1 MTSVIR
7 NIRAVIGEKIKLLY
21 TPILLAVL
29 DAFLNMLFYSVMILS
44 IVTLIKNQF
53 TESFFFRGIAVLA
66 VVFIF
71 RTLLARYSF
80 ASLQLNGS
88 VIATDLRL
96 RLAEHVRGL
105 NSGYFN
111 QNSVGKLTSYF
122 STDIADFEQVL
133 THHLT
138 DFVKA
143 LFSVSVCMIAAVVID
158 FRFAGVMVV
167 MILVALPLMIKGG
180 SVGHTIAPE
189 HRVRIN
195 AVISRVVEYINGIKT
210 FRLYRLTGT
219 KFERLDQSF
228 NELKKSSIRVELSMM
243 PYVMIF
249 STIVSF
255 MIPVALIWGTNLLIQ
270 GNSTPEQYIAVLMLS
285 VSTSSQLMTI
295 GMLYPELKYL
305 SKSADNLRQI
315 FETQPLPYTK
325 DAFIG
330 ADHEIT
336 FEHVSFSYENGVSVL
351 NDLSFTVEDGK
362 TTALVGPSGSGKS
375 TVISLIS
382 RFWDVDNGEIR
393 MGNEKLRNIR
403 PDALT
408 EEITCVFQDVYLF
421 NDTILNNIRMAKPSA
436 TMEEVTQ
443 ASRLANCHEFIMQM
457 ENGYDT
463 LVGEGGSTLSGGE
476 KQRVSIARALLKD
489 APVVLL
495 DESTSSLDVDNEKE
509 INHALDHLMA
519 EKTVVVIAHRLDTI
533 INADQIIVLD
543 EGSVREKGT
552 HQELCRQ
559 QGWYAQMIKE
569 QEVAKTWVIGET
581 SETKDILEDAR

>member
-7 NIRAVIGEKIKLLY
+7 NIQAVVGTKIKLLY
-21 TPILLAVL
+21 LPILLAIL
-29 DAFLNMLFYSVMILS
+29 DAFLNMIFYSVMIMS
-44 IVTLIKNQF
+44 IVTLIRNEF
-53 TESFFFRGIAVLA
+53 TERFFFIGLAILA
-66 VVFIF
+66 VVFVI
-71 RTLLARYSF
+71 RSLLARYSF
-80 ASLQLNGS
+80 RSLQLNGS

-143 LFSVSVCMIAAVVID
+143 LFSVTVCMLAALVID

-180 SVGHTIAPE
+180 SVGHKIAPE
-189 HRVRIN
+189 HRVKMN

-210 FRLYRLTGT
+210 FRLYQLTGT
-219 KFERLDQSF
+219 KFERLDRSF
-228 NELKKSSIRVELSMM
+228 HEFKKSSIRVELSMM
-243 PYVMIF
+243 PYVMVF
-249 STIVSF
+249 STIVSL
-255 MIPVALIWGTNLLIQ
+255 MIPVALIWGTNLLMQ
-270 GNSTPEQYIAVLMLS
+270 GNSSPEQYIAVLMLS

-315 FETQPLPYTK
+315 FATQPLPYSQERLN
-325 DAFIG
+325 G
-330 ADHEIT
+330 GDHEIV
-336 FEHVSFSYENGVSVL
+336 FEDVSFSYENDVPVL
-351 NDLSFTVEDGK
+351 KNLSFTVADGK

-382 RFWDVDNGEIR
+382 RFWDVTQGQIKMGGKTIR
-393 MGNEKLRNIR
+393 EIR
-403 PDALT
+403 PDGLT

-421 NDTILNNIRMAKPSA
+421 NDTILNNIRLAKPNAS
-436 TMEEVTQ
+436 MEEVVK

-463 LVGEGGSTLSGGE
+463 VVGEGGSTLSGGE

-495 DESTSSLDVDNEKE
+495 DESTSSLDADNEKE
-509 INHALDHLMA
+509 INQALDKLM
-519 EKTVVVIAHRLDTI
+519 EHKTVVVIAHRLNTI
-533 INADQIIVLD
+533 INADQIIVLAD
-543 EGSVREKGT
+543 GEIREKGT
-552 HQELCRQ
+552 HQELCQ
-559 QGWYAQMIKE
+559 QKGWYAQMIEE
-569 QEVAKTWVIGET
+569 QRVAKTWVIGD
-581 SETKDILEDAR
+581 SPLALEKAK

>member
-7 NIRAVIGEKIKLLY
+7 NIQAVVGTKIKLLY
-21 TPILLAVL
+21 LPILLAIL
-29 DAFLNMLFYSVMILS
+29 DAFLNMIFYSVMIMS
-44 IVTLIKNQF
+44 IVTLIRNEF
-53 TESFFFRGIAVLA
+53 TERFFFIGLAILA
-66 VVFIF
+66 VVFVI
-71 RTLLARYSF
+71 RSLLARYSF
-80 ASLQLNGS
+80 RSLQLNGS

-143 LFSVSVCMIAAVVID
+143 LFSVAVCMLAALVID

-180 SVGHTIAPE
+180 SVGHKIAPE
-189 HRVRIN
+189 HRVKMN

-210 FRLYRLTGT
+210 FRLYQLTGT
-219 KFERLDQSF
+219 KFERLDRSF
-228 NELKKSSIRVELSMM
+228 HEFKKSSIRVELSMM
-243 PYVMIF
+243 PYVMVF
-249 STIVSF
+249 STIVSL
-255 MIPVALIWGTNLLIQ
+255 MIPVALIWGTNLLMQ
-270 GNSTPEQYIAVLMLS
+270 GNSSPEQYIAVLMLS

-315 FETQPLPYTK
+315 FATQPLPYNQER
-325 DAFIG
+325 FNG
-330 ADHEIT
+330 GDHEIV
-336 FEHVSFSYENGVSVL
+336 FEDVSFSYENDVPVL
-351 NDLSFTVEDGK
+351 KNLSFTVADGK

-382 RFWDVDNGEIR
+382 RFWDVTQGQIKMGGKTIREIH
-393 MGNEKLRNIR
+393 
-403 PDALT
+403 PDGLT

-421 NDTILNNIRMAKPSA
+421 NDTILNNIRLAKPNAS
-436 TMEEVTQ
+436 MEEVVK

-463 LVGEGGSTLSGGE
+463 VVGEGGSTLSGGE

-495 DESTSSLDVDNEKE
+495 DESTSSLDADNEKE
-509 INHALDHLMA
+509 INQALDKLM
-519 EKTVVVIAHRLDTI
+519 EHKTVVVIAHRLNTI
-533 INADQIIVLD
+533 INADQIIVLAD
-543 EGSVREKGT
+543 GEIREKGT
-552 HQELCRQ
+552 HQELCQ
-559 QGWYAQMIKE
+559 QKGWYAQMIEE
-569 QEVAKTWVIGET
+569 QRVAKTWVIGD
-581 SETKDILEDAR
+581 SPLALEKAK